1 MQVARSYNKPS
12 NVASNASSMDF
23 SLATDVSRPGVFLN
37 AEVKDGLSFARVML
51 VLHQIVCS
59 NMIKPKKDHSSY
71 QAWVENEYLK
81 ELPEAKELLEMNLG
95 EQKKKLD
102 EEVSFLEREIK
113 TNPLEINDK
122 DYHKSVQKF
131 WGWLYGAD
139 REAWFILDP
148 VVSVQPDGVIFEAFS
163 FDESMYGR
171 VTLPQEQLEL
181 KETPQRGTTNI
192 DFSQKL
198 ATEFDR
204 VRSYRPLTLQVGQ
217 GAVEIS
223 TDLASRVEK
232 KIDLPESWVNGFLE
246 VQSASAFPK
255 TSFNLSPTTVSN
267 LIAVLEQHKDN
278 VSPKSLRFILN
289 PGEQPIIEIE
299 PWAIKLKE
307 PNHIFSGSKPQ
318 NFRVW
323 GRKRLMVLKDMLP
336 YASKVGVD
344 LLGSGLPSFWKITS
358 KEFQL
363 DLGLSGWSSNDWA
376 SQAKFSLSS
385 EGVEI
390 DKQKLTRIA
399 ALLKGSDGLS
409 ISAATKLSGF
419 SRKET
424 ATSFQQLCAKG
435 QAMYDFHKKIYRWRE
450 LFPADF
456 IPPSKTENPR
466 LKKALKL
473 IEQEKIAILN
483 RTSEAEGVCVDGH
496 TLQKSPQ
503 TISIRF
509 DVDGRAIKSKCS
521 CYEFKKTGL
530 SKGPCEHLIAL
541 MKLNELEEENKNFNT
556 ELKQK

>member
-1 MQVARSYNKPS
+1 
-12 NVASNASSMDF
+12 
-23 SLATDVSRPGVFLN
+23 
-37 AEVKDGLSFARVML
+37 
-51 VLHQIVCS
+51 
-59 NMIKPKKDHSSY
+59 
-71 QAWVENEYLK
+71 
-81 ELPEAKELLEMNLG
+81 ELPETKELLEMNLG
-95 EQKKKLD
+95 EQKKKLG
-102 EEVSFLEREIK
+102 EEISFLEREIK

-131 WGWLYGAD
+131 WDWLYGAD
-139 REAWFILDP
+139 HEAWIILDP

-163 FDESMYGR
+163 LDESMYGR

-483 RTSEAEGVCVDGH
+483 RTSEAEGVCVNGH

>member
-1 MQVARSYNKPS
+1 MQIARSYNKPS
-12 NVASNASSMDF
+12 NVDSNASSMDF

-95 EQKKKLD
+95 EQKKKLG

-131 WGWLYGAD
+131 WDWLYGAD
-139 REAWFILDP
+139 HEAWIILDP

-424 ATSFQQLCAKG
+424 ATSLQQLCAKG

-473 IEQEKIAILN
+473 IDQEKIAILN
-483 RTSEAEGVCVDGH
+483 RTSEAEGVCVNGH

-541 MKLNELEEENKNFNT
+541 MKLNELEEENENSNT